1 MVTFTGDEAVLIER
15 AGDTVLST
23 FEEYSCAYVAGWLE
37 FKCKDTISHDDDDDS
52 LLTVEANCFIEEVS
66 RGQLTVPHHS
76 TYKFVRAG
84 LWYLKSSPVKYV
96 AERNLSQ
103 LWKC

>member
-1 MVTFTGDEAVLIER
+1 MVTFTCDEAVLIER

-37 FKCKDTISHDDDDDS
+37 FKCKDTISHDDGS

-76 TYKFVRAG
+76 TYEFVRAG
-84 LWYLKSSPVKYV
+84 LWYLESSPVKYV